1 MLATGLQSKGSDSR
15 RDVHNLKRLRKRP
28 MTAAFSRGGESRVIS
43 NSDNPFDMIDKSEKG
58 SKATAYPT
66 EDPFQHEFDQL
77 SPDEQNW
84 HMIFFGK

>member
-15 RDVHNLKRLRKRP
+15 REIQNSRRLRKRP

-43 NSDNPFDMIDKSEKG
+43 NSENPFEIIDKSEKG

-66 EDPFQHEFDQL
+66 DDPF
-77 SPDEQNW
+77 
-84 HMIFFGK
+84 